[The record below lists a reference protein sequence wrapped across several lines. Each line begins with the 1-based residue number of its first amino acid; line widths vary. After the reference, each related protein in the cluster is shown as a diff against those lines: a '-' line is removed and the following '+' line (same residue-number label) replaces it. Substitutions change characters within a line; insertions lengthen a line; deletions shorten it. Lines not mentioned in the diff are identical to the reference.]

1 MESFCKFQ
9 EESIDRKDIKP
20 GMFIKIDEHR
30 FTRVESTGSCK
41 TGKHGSA
48 KTLVSCKDIITGNN
62 RDLVFT
68 SSDKATVVK
77 MVKFSTKLIDF
88 DGSTLTCLDN
98 NGNYVPLDVDR
109 CMDDEDK
116 RKIQET
122 LENNDGV
129 EEFDLVCKA
138 LPGFI
143 KLEIIKPSKEE

>member
-1 MESFCKFQ
+1 MDYFCKFQ

-20 GMFIKIDEHR
+20 GMFIKINENKY
-30 FTRVESTGSCK
+30 TRVESTGSCK

-88 DGSTLTCLDN
+88 DGSSLTVMDN
-98 NGNYVPLDVDR
+98 AGEYVPLDVER
-109 CMDDEDK
+109 IMNDEDK
-116 RKIQET
+116 NKIQEFI
-122 LENNDGV
+122 ENNNGV

-143 KLEIIKPSKEE
+143 KLELIKPAKEE